1 MKSQHQHI
9 SVMLN
14 QLVDALNIKDDGIY
28 VDATLGRAG
37 HSELILQKLTTGKL
51 IAFDKDSSAI
61 AYSQAKLGA
70 ISDRFKIIKSDFADI
85 KMALSEIG
93 INKIDGIIYDLGVSS
108 PQLDNADRGFSFHND
123 GPLDMRMDREQL
135 KTAADIVN
143 FDSYEEIR
151 NILFRYGDEKI
162 APKIARAII
171 AARDIKPITS
181 TLALVDIIKSVYPAK
196 LARKKH
202 PARKTFQA
210 IRIAVN
216 DELNV
221 IQRSIDAA
229 SELLNSGGRICVIS
243 FHSGED
249 RIVKR
254 IFNSLTKSKLPPN
267 LPIKFDDSAPFITIS
282 TKKVLSSEV
291 NQNLRSRSAKL
302 RIIEKR

>member
-1 MKSQHQHI
+1 MDSKHQHI

-37 HSELILQKLTTGKL
+37 HSKLILQKLKTGKL
-51 IAFDKDSSAI
+51 ISFDKDMTAI
-61 AYSQAKLGA
+61 KYSEKILAS
-70 ISDRFKIIKSDFADI
+70 ISNQFQIVKSDFADL
-85 KMALSEIG
+85 KSELLELN

-108 PQLDNADRGFSFHND
+108 PQLDNAQRGFSFHND
-123 GPLDMRMDREQL
+123 GPLDMRMDQDQV
-135 KTAADIVN
+135 KTAADIIN
-143 FDSYEEIR
+143 FHSYEEIR

-171 AARDIKPITS
+171 SARALKPITS
-181 TLALVDIIKSVYPAK
+181 TIELVDIIKSVYPAK

-202 PARKTFQA
+202 PARKSFQA

-216 DELNV
+216 DELNA
-221 IQRSIDAA
+221 INASIMSA
-229 SELLNSGGRICVIS
+229 SEMLNSGGRICVIS

-249 RIVKR
+249 RIVKK

-282 TKKVLSSEV
+282 AKKVLNSEV
-291 NQNLRSRSAKL
+291 EQNLRSRSAKL